1 MTQTDTPDIQRMKEL
16 IGILKRA
23 DTAYYKH
30 DAPRHDRQGIR
41 CSL

>member
-30 DAPRHDRQGIR
+30 DAPVMPGRR
-41 CSL
+41 

>member
-23 DTAYYKH
+23 DTAYYNMT
-30 DAPRHDRQGIR
+30 PP
-41 CSL
+41 S